1 MVNSWIMTVLILL
14 CMANVFL
21 LAVLAYSG
29 RGKTDRPTKIGFG
42 FMSVVLVLDMVFSIG
57 GVVLW

>member
-14 CMANVFL
+14 CLANVFL

-29 RGKTDRPTKIGFG
+29 RGKTDKPTKIGFG
-42 FMSVVLVLDMVFSIG
+42 FMSVVLVLNMVFSIG

>member
-42 FMSVVLVLDMVFSIG
+42 FMSVVLVLNMVFSIG

>member
-1 MVNSWIMTVLILL
+1 MISAWILAVLILL
-14 CMANVFL
+14 CVANVFL

-29 RGKTDRPTKIGFG
+29 RGKTDKPTKIGFD
-42 FMSVVLVLDMVFSIG
+42 FMSVVLVLNMVFSIG

>member
-14 CMANVFL
+14 CLANVFL

-29 RGKTDRPTKIGFG
+29 RGKTDKPTKIGFG
-42 FMSVVLVLDMVFSIG
+42 FMAGVLVLDMIFAVG
-57 GVVLW
+57 GAVLW

>member
-1 MVNSWIMTVLILL
+1 MISAWILAVLILL

-29 RGKTDRPTKIGFG
+29 RGKTDKPTKVGFG
-42 FMSVVLVLDMVFSIG
+42 FMSVVLALDMVFSIG